1 LSHSQSPERTVGCR
15 LGTILCCLVLIAA
28 FGPHS
33 WVSRAAADPQGGPD
47 DPWTLCARYAAEIEM
62 RDDLPPYLLSA
73 ISKVESGRWLAADGS
88 VHAWPWTVSS
98 GGKGKFYA
106 TIDQAVAAVLAL
118 QASGRQSI
126 DVGCMQ
132 INLLHH
138 PDAFENLWVALD
150 PARNIAYAAHLLQR
164 LQGEAR
170 SWPKAVAYYHS
181 RTSSLNRPYRQK
193 VFRFWH
199 EEWRQA
205 NAMAP
210 AATVNVATALVPAE
224 KIPVAKNPA
233 EKVPAEEIPAEKVSA
248 DLVSADWVADG
259 QDAATAVEAAAGRD
273 TTDPLTVLAEFSIE
287 EGKEVPGLG
296 QVQLGAFRVVEN
308 ARSVWAKVLQ
318 DNAGLLGDLQ
328 PRIDVVDR
336 GELGTLHLLRVSPI
350 MNVTLA
356 RSICNELRHRSV
368 DCLVVEPAQ
377 HFAFHQFGG
386 PFQ

>member
-1 LSHSQSPERTVGCR
+1 M
-15 LGTILCCLVLIAA
+15 LCCLVLIAA
-28 FGPHS
+28 FGRYS
-33 WVSRAAADPQGGPD
+33 WLSPAAADSQGGPD

-62 RDDLPPYLLSA
+62 RDDMPPYLLSA

-118 QASGRQSI
+118 QASGHRSI

-150 PARNIAYAAHLLQR
+150 PARNIGYAAHLLQR
-164 LQGEAR
+164 LQSEAR

-181 RTSSLNRPYRQK
+181 RTSNLNRPYRQK

-205 NAMAP
+205 NSIAP
-210 AATVNVATALVPAE
+210 GATVEVAAAPVPAE
-224 KIPVAKNPA
+224 RNLAKTIPTD
-233 EKVPAEEIPAEKVSA
+233 KVPVEKVSA
-248 DLVSADWVADG
+248 DKVSADKVSAEDIPAQKISGDLVAASWVADG
-259 QDAATAVEAAAGRD
+259 QVAAPTVEAAAGRD
-273 TTDPLTVLAEFSIE
+273 ATDPLTVLAEFSIE
-287 EGKEVPGLG
+287 KGKEAPGLG
-296 QVQLGAFRVVEN
+296 QLQLGAFRVPEN

-318 DNAGLLGDLQ
+318 DNAALLGDLR
-328 PRIDVVDR
+328 PHIDVVDS
-336 GELGTLHLLRVSPI
+336 GELGTLHLLRVNPI

-386 PFQ
+386 AFQ